1 MLVVYIP
8 ASSSS
13 SDLLSFLPFCSISV
27 SLLAVNITVNGQNLI
42 YIKFN
47 GLQCKYVLNPRYI
60 HNILLHYLSVEL
72 NRTRRKI
79 EQRLFIVFLR

>member
-60 HNILLHYLSVEL
+60 LLHYLSVEL